1 MSPFVLSSV
10 GGHEAEKIGQLADV
24 RDVDWTQS
32 HVNMDMLIRLERT
45 EPPAGMVVPPRNATA
60 GLDPL
65 PSIGWPGLLRVL
77 ADAMCA
83 TDPEAKGG

>member
-1 MSPFVLSSV
+1 
-10 GGHEAEKIGQLADV
+10 
-24 RDVDWTQS
+24 
-32 HVNMDMLIRLERT
+32 MDMLIRLERT

-65 PSIGWPGLLRVL
+65 PFIGWLGLLRVL
-77 ADAMCA
+77 AEAMCA